1 MELIDFNQTITI
13 ENCVLGAVLIFG
25 GSIDLIF
32 EDLQPDCF
40 LLKENA
46 DIYLAMQAL
55 KKQNI
60 PIDFITVSNEL
71 KSQRTYKEIGASY
84 IANLTN
90 NVFTSAN
97 IEHHSRILLQR
108 YVGRELEKIGRNK
121 SKDPLE
127 NFISAKRKIEELE
140 NKIGK
145 KTNTQHVSTALQI
158 SIQEMQ
164 DRMINFQKG
173 VCVGITTGF
182 RDLDKFTNGFNN
194 SRLYILAARPGM
206 GKTSIA
212 VYFAINAAMKGKSVM
227 FFSLEMS
234 KKELSDKLIL
244 SMCNVDKSRFDGGY
258 IDKSEANEAADAAR
272 AICKWN
278 FTIDDTAGMSM
289 SGIKAKAKEHKEMGM
304 CDIVFIDYLQ
314 LCEEK
319 GIKGRTREQ
328 EVSAMSREA
337 KMLAKDLD
345 IPVILLSQLSR
356 KVEERKGNEPQLS
369 DLRDSGAIEQDA
381 DCVLFIYRENYYDNT
396 IKQNYGEFFIEKN
409 RQGRCTKVQFQH
421 NDDFTQFYDYGS
433 I

>member
-164 DRMINFQKG
+164 ER
-173 VCVGITTGF
+173 
-182 RDLDKFTNGFNN
+182 
-194 SRLYILAARPGM
+194 IL
-206 GKTSIA
+206 SIA
-212 VYFAINAAMKGKSVM
+212 TENSGD
-227 FFSLEMS
+227 
-234 KKELSDKLIL
+234 SD
-244 SMCNVDKSRFDGGY
+244 
-258 IDKSEANEAADAAR
+258 E
-272 AICKWN
+272 
-278 FTIDDTAGMSM
+278 
-289 SGIKAKAKEHKEMGM
+289 
-304 CDIVFIDYLQ
+304 
-314 LCEEK
+314 
-319 GIKGRTREQ
+319 
-328 EVSAMSREA
+328 
-337 KMLAKDLD
+337 
-345 IPVILLSQLSR
+345 
-356 KVEERKGNEPQLS
+356 
-369 DLRDSGAIEQDA
+369 
-381 DCVLFIYRENYYDNT
+381 
-396 IKQNYGEFFIEKN
+396 
-409 RQGRCTKVQFQH
+409 
-421 NDDFTQFYDYGS
+421 
-433 I
+433 